1 MFKTEEFKVI
11 GIITLTLVLLLA
23 FCLSASDILALLF
36 LGLVGIVL
44 ALTYNRLIKKER
56 IGPSDERSERISL
69 MAARNGFLAV
79 ILILAFE
86 AVVIHLY
93 GTLATT
99 SDIVIIAWGLG
110 VFVYLASYLA
120 NIRQA

>member
-69 MAARNGFLAV
+69 MAVRNGFLAV